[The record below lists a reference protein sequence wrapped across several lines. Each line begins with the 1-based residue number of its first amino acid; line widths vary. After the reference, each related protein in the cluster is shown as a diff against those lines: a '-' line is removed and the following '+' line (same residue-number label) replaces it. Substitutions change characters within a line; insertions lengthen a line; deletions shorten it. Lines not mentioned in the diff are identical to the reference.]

1 MSFST
6 NLRIGIR
13 TNLQPANLVAIDGK
27 WKSKVVSAISPF
39 FNLDPVGNALNVS
52 GTLPSRSSGRFGIK
66 NPSSTVGALYTTFP
80 TTVVPTVVGTA
91 ILFVGKVSV
100 SGTSDWSTSFGENAA
115 SGGYFG
121 LKYNDTFVTGELTF
135 SFRGRVGGTVTERG
149 FGYNS
154 VGATEEDII
163 IAVITSASTIEIYSK
178 GKSVSTTYGTQTAT
192 DNPLWS
198 IFAHQAQIKDVS
210 NYPFSTL
217 GSSYLSV
224 GLKNITIQEAISL
237 SINPWQIFSSNSQY
251 PLMSISSITNAP
263 FSPRAPYMKGVLSI
277 KA

>member
-13 TNLQPANLVAIDGK
+13 TNSQPTNLVSIDGK
-27 WKSKVVSAISPF
+27 WRSKVVSAISPF
-39 FNLDPVGNALNVS
+39 FNLDPAGNALNVS
-52 GTLPSRSSGRFGIK
+52 GTLPSRSSGSFGIK
-66 NPSSTVGALYTTFP
+66 NPTTTNGAFYTSFP
-80 TTVVPTVVGTA
+80 ATLIPSVVGTA
-91 ILFVGKVSV
+91 ILFVGKVS
-100 SGTSDWSTSFGENAA
+100 SAGTADWSTSFGENAT
-115 SGGYFG
+115 SGGFFG
-121 LKYNDTFVTGELTF
+121 LKYNDFFALGELTF
-135 SFRGRVGGTVTERG
+135 AFRGRVGGTITERG

-154 VGATEEDII
+154 VGATGEDII

-198 IFAHQAQIKDVS
+198 IFAHQAQIKDTS
-210 NYPFSTL
+210 LYPLSTL

-237 SINPWQIFSSNSQY
+237 SINPWQIFNSSSLY
-251 PLMSISSITNAP
+251 SLMSISGVPNTP
-263 FSPRAPYMKGVLSI
+263 FSPRAPYMTGVLSI